1 MRTIHSYIGK
11 FKCEVEKDSD
21 GNFLK
26 ENPLIEEDESE
37 VYICTKR
44 NGQIYRYDQNILAFY
59 CPSIK
64 AGNRLYEKL
73 NDLGLVYDFESSDE
87 EVRIS
92 FEEKYIYQVA
102 KIVGA
107 MTRGKDELPYNKK
120 STKTPNNYDYN
131 ILLDGKVKKKNLS
144 LLKAN
149 MYLHRYRE
157 EFGFDRVEQK
167 RI

>member
-1 MRTIHSYIGK
+1 MRTIHNYIGMYR
-11 FKCEVEKDSD
+11 CEVEKDID

-26 ENPLIEEDESE
+26 ENPLIEEDESH

-44 NGQIYRYDQNILAFY
+44 EGQIYRFSDDILVFY

-64 AGNRLYEKL
+64 AGNRLNEKL
-73 NDLGLVYDFESSDE
+73 NELNLVTDFDSGDE

-92 FEEKYIYQVA
+92 FHEKNIYQVA

-107 MTRGKDELPYNKK
+107 MTRGKDEIPFDKK

-131 ILLDGKVKKKNLS
+131 IILNGKLKKKNLS
-144 LLKAN
+144 LIKAN
-149 MYLHRYRE
+149 MYLHRFRQELGY
-157 EFGFDRVEQK
+157 DAVEIE